1 MESRRRE
8 VKKLPHHEQESLCTT
23 RAAYRQGRQL
33 TAVKVY
39 TVNDESQHLIISG
52 VPSLGLQDELRRL
65 CTRFGDIKSLVYV
78 PNYTTEKFVEGY
90 HVQYARI
97 QSARFAK
104 RQIDGRA
111 FFGGSLHV
119 CYAPEM
125 ESVSETRNKLLQRR
139 HDIAKRCMHDGTHPG
154 PSTSNSSFSN
164 SCAQVVPGNGAYYVS
179 NPREEI
185 CIWNGKETNC
195 DPRLLAPAE
204 ELEKVSGEVLCRL
217 LNFQKRILNVSLLQV
232 SSTLYGPQPNSYWK
246 DGGAIKRTSSSM
258 SSKKGLPKKV
268 STQTRPLLAN
278 SLNVTPPITP
288 KPECKQ
294 VSRKLV
300 APILRLVPSQVKG
313 AQKKIVF
320 HPKHR

>member
-1 MESRRRE
+1 M
-8 VKKLPHHEQESLCTT
+8 
-23 RAAYRQGRQL
+23 
-33 TAVKVY
+33 
-39 TVNDESQHLIISG
+39 NDESQHLIISG

-154 PSTSNSSFSN
+154 PSTSNSSN

-204 ELEKVSGEVLCRL
+204 ELEK
-217 LNFQKRILNVSLLQV
+217 V

-320 HPKHR
+320 HPKHSANTEVSSGNLSLDDTIQAVRNKIREVSVPNVKILLDRGHK